1 MKKLWNWIDRKP
13 LPAEKKYTL
22 CLWIL
27 GASWALMGLLLWLGL
42 GLVCRPGVE
51 WLLILTGYP
60 VMASLLAVFLYG
72 CRHPFR

>member
-27 GASWALMGLLLWLGL
+27 GASWALMGLLLWLE
-42 GLVCRPGVE
+42 LVSRPGVE

-60 VMASLLAVFLYG
+60 LLVAPILVFLYG